1 MSRFGLLISTVFGL
15 ILASTPM
22 AFAASASASASSS
35 ATTADGS
42 HAVLDLETSGAG
54 ASASG
59 SATAIADGATAP
71 VSHSLTAPGH
81 FHGEASATTSRA
93 DRK

>member
-1 MSRFGLLISTVFGL
+1 MNKFGLLISTVFGL

-22 AFAASASASASSS
+22 AFVASASASASSS
-35 ATTADGS
+35 ATTAGGS
-42 HAVLDLETSGAG
+42 HAVLDLETVGAG

-59 SATAIADGATAP
+59 SVTATANGATAP